1 MRGFLL
7 LLLVSA
13 SFGAGAQDLARRHAL
28 ISTAYKA
35 ERYAEVAQLIDLQ
48 LREAAGTPWEDST
61 HLYLYKYGRAVR
73 KLKGADASV
82 AAAERIYALV
92 QQRGRPEQE
101 VEALFDLS
109 WTYYDAG
116 RMKECLRVDSTAVVV
131 AERGPGISPTNRGR
145 ACQYVAFDH
154 AMLGDHR
161 SSLKYALKALA
172 IYDKADSIPP
182 TQWSESYNAAGT
194 AYLHMGLIRDAE
206 RYLKKGLKVLG
217 EDTSE
222 ATLSRKAN
230 TYGNLGVLWQGA
242 GDYVRS
248 KGYYYQGLR
257 LLDQLVANATD
268 PFTRDEAIV
277 NRSRSYLNLAT
288 VFHQYGDDGRAR
300 ELLEMA
306 WNDRSQVL
314 EADDPQLLA
323 VQERMADIEFS
334 AGDLEKAEELTRNY
348 LIACERKYGRTSD
361 EYIRTCTKLGGIALR
376 QGQAAQADSLFGVSI
391 AVSRSIN
398 GKSTNML
405 LATTLQHRARM
416 YEEQGQYT
424 QALNDLQQAKVILMN
439 VNGPEH
445 YRVAECEVRLAE
457 VTYEKG
463 DPEVSLGHARAAIG
477 MLQDRVKALQATR
490 APQTFNNPHILPD
503 AIYWKVRAEQKLA
516 GNGEGKTA
524 WSKDLDLAI
533 LALARNKAAVRDEA
547 SRLLL
552 IGAQKQL
559 FELALDLAY
568 EGYVRTGSDTD
579 LERFINISEANR
591 SILLKE
597 RLNNFAGMQ
606 FAGVPDTVIAREQ
619 ELFTALDLDS
629 EDRAAATDMDKREQA
644 YADFLADLE
653 RNYPVYFNL
662 RYGEPRINLTDIREH
677 LLTPDRQLLAYTRSG
692 PSLYAWVAGLDGDT
706 IIRLD
711 NAGIYDAMK
720 AMSSAIMARET
731 ALYTSASFKL
741 YQLAV
746 APFQPLL
753 TSSELL
759 IIPDGALHD
768 LNFETLLTKP
778 DSRNFERNLLIQQY
792 TIAYLLST
800 TTALQF
806 SNLARRH
813 SNGILALAPGFNDQ
827 LKQDYIAGL
836 KDPSTL
842 DEDYLHFVRQPFAER
857 TARDLGRMLS
867 ANVMV
872 GKAANEKAFRENAAR
887 FGILH
892 MGTHAELNANSPMY
906 SRLVL
911 SKNGSEL
918 EPDDD
923 GYLHAYEIYE
933 LDLRA
938 QLAVLTACATGSG
951 KKEAGEGVRS
961 LGYGFAYAG
970 CPSLVVSLWN
980 IDEKVSAELIALF
993 YANLA
998 EGMPKHKAL
1007 REAKLSYLAH
1017 APQELALPYYW
1028 AGLVLV
1034 GDVEPVVLSTKRSH
1048 PWILAGTVLLLIM
1061 GWLLWKR
1068 MRMHS

>member
-1 MRGFLL
+1 
-7 LLLVSA
+7 
-13 SFGAGAQDLARRHAL
+13 
-28 ISTAYKA
+28 
-35 ERYAEVAQLIDLQ
+35 
-48 LREAAGTPWEDST
+48 
-61 HLYLYKYGRAVR
+61 
-73 KLKGADASV
+73 
-82 AAAERIYALV
+82 
-92 QQRGRPEQE
+92 
-101 VEALFDLS
+101 
-109 WTYYDAG
+109 
-116 RMKECLRVDSTAVVV
+116 
-131 AERGPGISPTNRGR
+131 
-145 ACQYVAFDH
+145 
-154 AMLGDHR
+154 
-161 SSLKYALKALA
+161 
-172 IYDKADSIPP
+172 
-182 TQWSESYNAAGT
+182 
-194 AYLHMGLIRDAE
+194 
-206 RYLKKGLKVLG
+206 
-217 EDTSE
+217 
-222 ATLSRKAN
+222 
-230 TYGNLGVLWQGA
+230 
-242 GDYVRS
+242 
-248 KGYYYQGLR
+248 
-257 LLDQLVANATD
+257 
-268 PFTRDEAIV
+268 
-277 NRSRSYLNLAT
+277 
-288 VFHQYGDDGRAR
+288 
-300 ELLEMA
+300 
-306 WNDRSQVL
+306 
-314 EADDPQLLA
+314 
-323 VQERMADIEFS
+323 
-334 AGDLEKAEELTRNY
+334 
-348 LIACERKYGRTSD
+348 
-361 EYIRTCTKLGGIALR
+361 
-376 QGQAAQADSLFGVSI
+376 
-391 AVSRSIN
+391 
-398 GKSTNML
+398 
-405 LATTLQHRARM
+405 
-416 YEEQGQYT
+416 
-424 QALNDLQQAKVILMN
+424 
-439 VNGPEH
+439 
-445 YRVAECEVRLAE
+445 
-457 VTYEKG
+457 
-463 DPEVSLGHARAAIG
+463 
-477 MLQDRVKALQATR
+477 
-490 APQTFNNPHILPD
+490 
-503 AIYWKVRAEQKLA
+503 
-516 GNGEGKTA
+516 
-524 WSKDLDLAI
+524 
-533 LALARNKAAVRDEA
+533 
-547 SRLLL
+547 
-552 IGAQKQL
+552 
-559 FELALDLAY
+559 
-568 EGYVRTGSDTD
+568 
-579 LERFINISEANR
+579 
-591 SILLKE
+591 
-597 RLNNFAGMQ
+597 
-606 FAGVPDTVIAREQ
+606 
-619 ELFTALDLDS
+619 
-629 EDRAAATDMDKREQA
+629 
-644 YADFLADLE
+644 
-653 RNYPVYFNL
+653 
-662 RYGEPRINLTDIREH
+662 
-677 LLTPDRQLLAYTRSG
+677 
-692 PSLYAWVAGLDGDT
+692 
-706 IIRLD
+706 
-711 NAGIYDAMK
+711 
-720 AMSSAIMARET
+720 MARET

-778 DSRNFERNLLIQQY
+778 DTRNFERNLLIQQY

-1034 GDVEPVVLSTKRSH
+1034 GDVEPVVLSTRVPSVDPCRH
-1048 PWILAGTVLLLIM
+1048 RTVAHHGLALVEA
-1061 GWLLWKR
+1061 
-1068 MRMHS
+1068 MRMILERFMRFCGRIGSSGN